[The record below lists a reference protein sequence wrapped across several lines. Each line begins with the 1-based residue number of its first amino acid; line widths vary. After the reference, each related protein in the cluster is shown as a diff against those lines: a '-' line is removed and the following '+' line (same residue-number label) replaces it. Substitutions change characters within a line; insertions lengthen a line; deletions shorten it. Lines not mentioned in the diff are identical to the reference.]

1 MVIDSKL
8 NNSHLGSNV
17 YLLLRESLISGKLKP
32 NDRLKIRELAE
43 QFGTSVTPVRD
54 AILQLSKEHALVMK
68 SPRDIR
74 VPVLTRQQ
82 YLENRSLRIELE
94 GLAAYTAAKK
104 ATSEKLE
111 LLENNIN
118 ENLLAIHEKDIGK
131 SLVLNSAFHI
141 MLASIAEMPLLE
153 SFISTLWMRTGGVV
167 AIAYEHFSEEMAIHH
182 HWEVLEALKNG
193 DSEIAKYAIHSD
205 IYNGNQIMARYIEL
219 DG

>member
-1 MVIDSKL
+1 MLDDSKF

-32 NDRLKIRELAE
+32 DDRLRIRELAE
-43 QFGTSVTPVRD
+43 HFGTSVTPVRD

-82 YLENRSLRIELE
+82 YLENRSIRIELE
-94 GLAAYTAAKK
+94 GLAAYSAAKK
-104 ATSEKLE
+104 VTNKDLE
-111 LLENNIN
+111 LLEKNIN
-118 ENLLAIHEKDIGK
+118 ENSLAIHEKDLGK

-153 SFISTLWMRTGGVV
+153 SFISTLWMRTGPLV
-167 AIAYEHFSEEMAIHH
+167 AVAYKHFSEEMAIHH
-182 HWEVLEALKNG
+182 HWEVLEALKEN

-205 IYNGNQIMARYIEL
+205 IYNGNQMMVRYIDL